1 MTLTL
6 GIAYLTLLA
15 HERNR
20 QAQAQS
26 LRSQSRV
33 LTGLFEYTPLPPPQ
47 SRAELAREE
56 RGTLAETAKDLWNA
70 EVENAVR
77 WVQRTDW
84 NGVREGMEG
93 AVSRLLGGGIE
104 KSREGIEEAEK
115 TAGRKVQEAVDS
127 SKAAALKFVD
137 QVGSNTAAYGDAAKV
152 RTGYAVAN
160 AKSAAQDAA
169 QTVRSSVDTVGAQD
183 AVSKDIEKGK
193 EAVGKA
199 IAAGGVATETAE
211 SKAKAAAELNQ
222 FSAVEKAL
230 HERYEKHDGMNKTV
244 DEVLEERYKPIN
256 SKNNTVLRGV

>member
-6 GIAYLTLLA
+6 GIAYLTVLA

-33 LTGLFEYTPLPPPQ
+33 LNGLFEYTPLPPPQ

-56 RGTLAETAKDLWNA
+56 RGTLAETAKDLWNS

-93 AVSRLLGGGIE
+93 AISRLLGGGIE
-104 KSREGIEEAEK
+104 KSREGINEAEMI
-115 TAGRKVQEAVDS
+115 AGPKVQEVIYS
-127 SKAAALKFVD
+127 SKTTARKVVD
-137 QVGSNTAAYGDAAKV
+137 QAGSNTAAYGDAAK
-152 RTGYAVAN
+152 AKADEIVAN
-160 AKSAAQDAA
+160 AKSGAQDAA
-169 QTVRSSVDTVGAQD
+169 QRVRNSGGTVDAQD
-183 AVSKDIEKGK
+183 VVSKGVEKGK
-193 EAVGKA
+193 EAVDEA
-199 IAAGGVATETAE
+199 QAAGGFATETAE
-211 SKAKAAAELNQ
+211 SKAKAAELNQ
-222 FSAVEKAL
+222 SSAVEKAL
-230 HERYEKHDGMNKTV
+230 HERYEKHDGMNKSV

-256 SKNNTVLRGV
+256 SRDNKVLRGV